1 MILFP
6 SSYFDTSK
14 VDEDLQKEYE
24 AVLATGLFKTAVF
37 GYDKWFNEGK
47 LIIGGEP
54 AEEHYAVYRV
64 VYADKYGYLMG
75 YHDGLAG
82 NGHILE
88 DEYET
93 KFGYESFIIGYDQ
106 GYEDAIE
113 GNDSL
118 EDFGGALTLHNVSID
133 KGEME
138 ETDMKP

>member
-1 MILFP
+1 MMAKRKIVASILLAGVLLIGCGKETNTY
-6 SSYFDTSK
+6 S
-14 VDEDLQKEYE
+14 EGLQE
-24 AVLATGLFKTAVF
+24 GFKTGYSEALF
-37 GYDKWFNEGK
+37 QYDKIAADSGK
-47 LIIGGEP
+47 I
-54 AEEHYAVYRV
+54 V

-82 NGHILE
+82 NEHISE

-118 EDFGGALTLHNVSID
+118 EDFGGALTWHNVSID
-133 KGEME
+133 EGEIE
-138 ETDMKP
+138 ETDMRP